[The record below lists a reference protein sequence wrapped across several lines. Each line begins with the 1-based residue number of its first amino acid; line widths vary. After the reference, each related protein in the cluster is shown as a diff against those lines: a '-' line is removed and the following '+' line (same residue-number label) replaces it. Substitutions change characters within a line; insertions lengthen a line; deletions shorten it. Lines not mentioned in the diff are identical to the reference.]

1 MHTLSHSLVQTQKNI
16 YSYAKY
22 CHKIPNQELSGRM
35 LELEVTCSFLKSK
48 KQQQKTTK
56 QFLQQEQNGPLFIL
70 SYSKEKKKKAS
81 KRDLAAV
88 N

>member
-56 QFLQQEQNGPLFIL
+56 
-70 SYSKEKKKKAS
+70 
-81 KRDLAAV
+81 
-88 N
+88 

>member
-1 MHTLSHSLVQTQKNI
+1 MHTLSHSLVQAHKNI
-16 YSYAKY
+16 YSYTKC

-35 LELEVTCSFLKSK
+35 LELEVTCSFLKRK
-48 KQQQKTTK
+48 KKIKLNCFCNKNKIVHCLYCPIQK
-56 QFLQQEQNGPLFIL
+56 G
-70 SYSKEKKKKAS
+70 KKAS